1 MTFLGN
7 NHIGFD
13 AAELGFPS
21 IAGCHAI
28 VLVAANGLF
37 GLHNMGGADPGQWDG
52 RSTAFGAYV
61 KGLGGS
67 YGATM
72 LYGVCYATGGNSR
85 GYGTAGAKAVWL
97 NELQSFAKKVSYGGP
112 IWGYDLAD
120 QLVPPSVTVMF
131 NRVGANCVIQVKP
144 YVPTED
150 KKGAVVDTAH
160 HKLMK
165 AGLGQNLQNAGT
177 KYVID
182 NITTQVVRSTTTGP
196 LKTIY
201 PDKLRG

>member
-13 AAELGFPS
+13 ATELGFPS

-28 VLVAANGLF
+28 VLVSANGLF
-37 GLHNMGGADPGQWDG
+37 GLHNMGGADPGQWEG
-52 RSTAFGAYV
+52 RSAAFGTYV

-72 LYGVCYATGGNSR
+72 LYGVCFATGLNSR
-85 GYGTAGAKAVWL
+85 GYGTAGAKTAWL
-97 NELQSFAKKVSYGGP
+97 GELQAFAKKVHYNGP

-131 NRVGANCVIQVKP
+131 NRIGATCVIQVKP

-150 KKGAVVDTAH
+150 TKGAIVDAAH
-160 HKLMK
+160 HKLMRL
-165 AGLGQNLQNAGT
+165 GPGQNAQNAGN
-177 KYVID
+177 KYVTE
-182 NITTQVVRSTTTGP
+182 NITMQVVTSTTTGP
-196 LKTIY
+196 LKTVY